1 MSRMSHP
8 LNASTHLSFCPLSVG
23 PEVLCGIVSVV
34 ALASLLYTEH
44 TAERAIG
51 DLVLPLVLDK
61 NNNVRTYFRSNVACS
76 IASNFHHDLWSI
88 PFLNQSPRTAPWH
101 SRGCRPACGRASPS
115 PPWAPAPGWSWR
127 RRASSWSAPSR
138 TQSRPA
144 PRRWAGQTPRRTSAR
159 KGSLLLTGV

>member
-8 LNASTHLSFCPLSVG
+8 LNGSTHLSFCPLSVG

-34 ALASLLYTEH
+34 ALASLLYTKH

-76 IASNFHHDLWSI
+76 IASNFHQDL
-88 PFLNQSPRTAPWH
+88 
-101 SRGCRPACGRASPS
+101 
-115 PPWAPAPGWSWR
+115 
-127 RRASSWSAPSR
+127 
-138 TQSRPA
+138 
-144 PRRWAGQTPRRTSAR
+144 
-159 KGSLLLTGV
+159 